1 MQFIRNDKQQSE
13 NRDINSNKLHILRI
27 ILGYRIDVPSLQQ

>member
-13 NRDINSNKLHILRI
+13 NRDINSNKLHIQRHKH
-27 ILGYRIDVPSLQQ
+27 GYRSDVPRLQQ